1 MIAVDPG
8 ASDVRVERLT
18 VDTSAARNTDVQTHA
33 IGIGSRNCPDGGN
46 DCGLAVTDLTVRDVT
61 FRHPV
66 QTGGTLKGDC
76 IRIFGERP
84 TMPVKRV
91 TITGSSFVDCD
102 RSGIAVQRNVS
113 SLAVLDNHF
122 GERIGDPPFGPKP
135 PAATTGLRLIGNS
148 FADSTVNAS
157 VSLVSYHYAIV
168 SGNTFTGR
176 GLFVYR
182 CSDIVVADNTFDV
195 TGISGGGVVEVR
207 NVADNVKIDNNVIR
221 RHGVAGPASG
231 SSRRAAACPA
241 RCRSRTTAW
250 CSTVTPT
257 PSKPT
262 AYAPSPCGT
271 TTSRSPS
278 PDRCPQ
284 PAATPNFAPRSGSS
298 PDHSPSATSPSR

>member
-1 MIAVDPG
+1 VIAVDPG

-113 SLAVLDNHF
+113 SLAVLDNHV
-122 GERIGDPPFGPKP
+122 GERIGDTRSTPKP
-135 PAATTGLRLIGNS
+135 PAATTTG
-148 FADSTVNAS
+148 
-157 VSLVSYHYAIV
+157 
-168 SGNTFTGR
+168 SG
-176 GLFVYR
+176 
-182 CSDIVVADNTFDV
+182 
-195 TGISGGGVVEVR
+195 
-207 NVADNVKIDNNVIR
+207 
-221 RHGVAGPASG
+221 
-231 SSRRAAACPA
+231 
-241 RCRSRTTAW
+241 
-250 CSTVTPT
+250 
-257 PSKPT
+257 
-262 AYAPSPCGT
+262 
-271 TTSRSPS
+271 
-278 PDRCPQ
+278 
-284 PAATPNFAPRSGSS
+284 
-298 PDHSPSATSPSR
+298 